1 MIASVTTAA
10 TLLVLLLLQWLLD
23 KKAAKLDAMAEL
35 GNRVEDLRMGL
46 TNALGRIETLEKQS
60 RELSTMASRL
70 REDRQHGPQRG
81 GAQSWQN
88 FVAPIRRQAE
98 EAPIANRTAGE

>member
-1 MIASVTTAA
+1 MVALIAFCLSGGA
-10 TLLVLLLLQWLLD
+10 TLANTRQLW
-23 KKAAKLDAMAEL
+23 KEYCAAKQEIDNLKT
-35 GNRVEDLRMGL
+35 GL